1 MRTIRIG
8 SGAGYSGDRI
18 EPAVEL
24 AEKGDIQYLVFECLG
39 ERTVAL
45 AQQARMKNPDSG
57 YDPLLEERMR
67 AVLPVCASQG
77 IRIVTNMGAANP
89 LAAARKTAEIARSLG
104 LSSLKI
110 AAIVGD
116 DVLDACKE
124 RDLPIME
131 FDGTI
136 KQLGNRLLS
145 ANAYLGAEPIAEA
158 LSAGADIVITGRA
171 SDPALFL
178 APMIHAFGWAMD
190 DWNLLGQGTVA
201 GHLLECAGQIT
212 GGYFADPGY
221 KDIPDLARLGFPIGE
236 VGEDGGLV
244 ITKVK
249 GSGGAVTAQTCKEQL
264 LYEVHDPTQYIQ
276 PDVVADFSQVKVE
289 EIAPNRVRVSGGRG
303 TKRTGTLK
311 VSVGYVDSYIG
322 EGQISYA
329 GPGALARG
337 RLALEI
343 VRERLKLTGVAASEL
358 WFELI
363 GVDSLH
369 GANLAAKANEPYEVR
384 VRVTGRT
391 ENLREAVRIGN
402 EVETLYTNGPA
413 AGGGAVGVERFDLVA
428 DSDSFAQIFGAAG
441 DAHADLVRLAGARGD
456 LSPVQRVDADQLEPP
471 VAGGDAGEFQ
481 PLANDF
487 QRQPPPRQCAGAG
500 IGNLALADIAVDV
513 ANRDLQR
520 AGTFCSPSA
529 ADPHAVR
536 RDLLDLH
543 LRKIRDHVG
552 LDILRG
558 IVHLVEQL
566 LLAGLRRH
574 RAAGAFDLGDDQ
586 AAVFADFADRKAEPR
601 EIGNV
606 LVAGVGEVAA
616 GDLAGAFKQMSGD
629 GALPQQVPVIHR
641 PAEGVNHR
649 RQKQRGIGGAP
660 GDHDIGAAG
669 ERLRDRLGAEIGIG
683 RQ

>member
-18 EPAVEL
+18 EPALEL

-45 AQQARMKNPDSG
+45 AQQARMKDPDSG

-67 AVLPVCASQG
+67 AVLPICASKG
-77 IRIVTNMGAANP
+77 IKIVTNMGAANP
-89 LAAARKTAEIARSLG
+89 VAAARKTAEIARSLG

-110 AAIVGD
+110 AAVVGD
-116 DVLDACKE
+116 DVLDACKDG
-124 RDLPIME
+124 DLKIME

-145 ANAYLGAEPIAEA
+145 ANAYLGAEPIAKA
-158 LSAGADIVITGRA
+158 LSGGADIVITGRA

-244 ITKVK
+244 ITKVA

-289 EIAPNRVRVSGGRG
+289 EIARDRVRVSGGRG
-303 TKRTGTLK
+303 TRRTDTLK

-329 GPGALARG
+329 GPGALSRG

-358 WFELI
+358 RFDLI

-369 GANLAAKANEPYEVR
+369 GANLAAHANEPYEVR

-413 AGGGAVGVERFDLVA
+413 AGGGAFKSARDVVA
-428 DSDSFAQIFGAAG
+428 VASVLLPRELAKP
-441 DAHADLVRLAGARGD
+441 LVR
-456 LSPVQRVDADQLEPP
+456 
-471 VAGGDAGEFQ
+471 F
-481 PLANDF
+481 
-487 QRQPPPRQCAGAG
+487 
-500 IGNLALADIAVDV
+500 
-513 ANRDLQR
+513 
-520 AGTFCSPSA
+520 
-529 ADPHAVR
+529 
-536 RDLLDLH
+536 
-543 LRKIRDHVG
+543 
-552 LDILRG
+552 
-558 IVHLVEQL
+558 VE
-566 LLAGLRRH
+566 A
-574 RAAGAFDLGDDQ
+574 
-586 AAVFADFADRKAEPR
+586 
-601 EIGNV
+601 
-606 LVAGVGEVAA
+606 
-616 GDLAGAFKQMSGD
+616 
-629 GALPQQVPVIHR
+629 
-641 PAEGVNHR
+641 
-649 RQKQRGIGGAP
+649 
-660 GDHDIGAAG
+660 
-669 ERLRDRLGAEIGIG
+669 
-683 RQ
+683 

>member
-45 AQQARMKNPDSG
+45 AQQARMKNPGGG

-67 AVLPVCASQG
+67 AVLPACAARG
-77 IRIVTNMGAANP
+77 IKIVTNMGAANP
-89 LAAARKTAEIARSLG
+89 VAASRKIAEIARSLG

-110 AAIVGD
+110 AAVIGD
-116 DVLDACKE
+116 DVLDACKDG
-124 RDLPIME
+124 DLPIME
-131 FDGTI
+131 FEGTM

-145 ANAYLGAEPIAEA
+145 ANAYLGAAPMAEA
-158 LSAGADIVITGRA
+158 LRQGADIVITGRA

-236 VGEDGGLV
+236 VSEDGSLI
-244 ITKVK
+244 ITKVE

-264 LYEVHDPTQYIQ
+264 LYEVHDPTRYIQ

-289 EIAPNRVRVSGGRG
+289 ELAKDRVRVSGGRG

-311 VSVGYVDSYIG
+311 VSVGYVDSFIG

-343 VRERLKLTGVAASEL
+343 VRERLKLSGVAASEL
-358 WFELI
+358 RFELI

-369 GANLAAKANEPYEVR
+369 GPQLSGQANEPYEVR
-384 VRVTGRT
+384 VRVAGRT
-391 ENLREAVRIGN
+391 ETLREAVRIGN

-413 AGGGAVGVERFDLVA
+413 AGGGASKSARDVVA
-428 DSDSFAQIFGAAG
+428 
-441 DAHADLVRLAGARGD
+441 
-456 LSPVQRVDADQLEPP
+456 
-471 VAGGDAGEFQ
+471 VASV
-481 PLANDF
+481 LL
-487 QRQPPPRQCAGAG
+487 PRE
-500 IGNLALADIAVDV
+500 L
-513 ANRDLQR
+513 
-520 AGTFCSPSA
+520 
-529 ADPHAVR
+529 
-536 RDLLDLH
+536 
-543 LRKIRDHVG
+543 
-552 LDILRG
+552 
-558 IVHLVEQL
+558 
-566 LLAGLRRH
+566 
-574 RAAGAFDLGDDQ
+574 
-586 AAVFADFADRKAEPR
+586 AEPSIQFV
-601 EIGNV
+601 E
-606 LVAGVGEVAA
+606 A
-616 GDLAGAFKQMSGD
+616 
-629 GALPQQVPVIHR
+629 
-641 PAEGVNHR
+641 
-649 RQKQRGIGGAP
+649 
-660 GDHDIGAAG
+660 
-669 ERLRDRLGAEIGIG
+669 
-683 RQ
+683 